1 MQRVYGGVRFS
12 LLLLSLFF
20 FGVFCRYIVSIQIA
34 EAGKGV
40 GEDAAYAREMG
51 FEQRLYYVAS
61 GDGAG
66 QVEYICKAFPGTI
79 GSDSTAS
86 SVWQT
91 QRFYYDSSNRLTRIS
106 FAGDDDS
113 YSFSCD
119 SRTSLDY
126 D

>member
-1 MQRVYGGVRFS
+1 MRTGHETRDGV
-12 LLLLSLFF
+12 LLIVLTGLLSLWLLWTPRP
-20 FGVFCRYIVSIQIA
+20 V

-51 FEQRLYYVAS
+51 FEQRFYFVTAGS
-61 GDGAG
+61 DGEN
-66 QVEYICKAFPGTI
+66 QIEYICKAFPGTI
-79 GSDSTAS
+79 GSDATSS
-86 SVWQT
+86 SVWQV
-91 QRFYYDSSNRLTRIS
+91 QRFYYDSSDRLSRIS